1 MGACT
6 SVPNDS
12 ASSMRHRLGLASKAK
27 RFFLASPAKEK
38 SLCEANPVDGFDLR
52 SLELGSKDEI
62 FFDTQVW
69 LDSDCEDDFF
79 SVNGDFTP
87 SRGSTPI
94 HPLSMP
100 STPKLDNHFL
110 FDKSP
115 YSISEPSPTGSKKLA
130 ELLYETSQAKK
141 LGSAN
146 VTEVKDATTKSDRD
160 KTNTTQTSNSL
171 STSSACSTEVTPS
184 RGLRS
189 RKDKVWKAGHCCL
202 PSLRNFGFDEKRQKM
217 SSSPTISKL

>member
-6 SVPNDS
+6 SIPNDS
-12 ASSMRHRLGLASKAK
+12 DSSMRYRLGLASKAK
-27 RFFLASPAKEK
+27 RFFLASPAKDK
-38 SLCEANPVDGFDLR
+38 SLYEANPVDGF
-52 SLELGSKDEI
+52 SLKSPKLAGSKDEI

-115 YSISEPSPTGSKKLA
+115 YSISEPSPTGRKKLA
-130 ELLYETSQAKK
+130 ELLYET
-141 LGSAN
+141 N
-146 VTEVKDATTKSDRD
+146 VTEVKEDATAKSDRD
-160 KTNTTQTSNSL
+160 KTSTTRTSNSL
-171 STSSACSTEVTPS
+171 STSSACSTEGTPS
-184 RGLRS
+184 RDLGS
-189 RKDKVWKAGHCCL
+189 RKDKAWSAGHCCL
-202 PSLRNFGFDEKRQKM
+202 PSLRNFGLDERRQKM
-217 SSSPTISKL
+217 SSPSPWAA